1 MGDDLQGGSG
11 SDGQQVASLRDPR
24 SRSFSILRG
33 LVVIAT
39 IRLAGCTLPQSGT
52 QPATSTVY
60 DFQGADFKTLM
71 YSAADAYANAMA
83 FGDTTHVNNAISGCY
98 QQYNQGAQYQN
109 VLGAGNVQGQLR
121 RCLEIDY
128 LAYKD
133 NQALT
138 NRGLPG
144 NPYVSSESL
153 DARWGHYGPLAGFQ
167 DANSMFEYARA
178 GYAIAKPAEMGA
190 LRNRRGIQMPALHNP
205 TGTFGF

>member
-1 MGDDLQGGSG
+1 M
-11 SDGQQVASLRDPR
+11 
-24 SRSFSILRG
+24 
-33 LVVIAT
+33 VVIAT
-39 IRLAGCTLPQSGT
+39 IGVTGCTLPQGGT
-52 QPATSTVY
+52 QPTTSSVY
-60 DFQGADFKTLM
+60 DFQGADFRTLM
-71 YSAADAYANAMA
+71 YGAADAYGSAVA
-83 FGDTTHVNNAISGCY
+83 FGDTTHVNNAIAGCY

-109 VLGAGNVQGQLR
+109 VLGAGNMQGQLR

-144 NPYVSSESL
+144 NPYVSADAL
-153 DARWGHYGPLAGFQ
+153 NARWSHYGPLAGFQ
-167 DANSMFEYARA
+167 DPNSMFEYARA

-190 LRNRRGIQMPALHNP
+190 LRNRGGIQMPALHNP